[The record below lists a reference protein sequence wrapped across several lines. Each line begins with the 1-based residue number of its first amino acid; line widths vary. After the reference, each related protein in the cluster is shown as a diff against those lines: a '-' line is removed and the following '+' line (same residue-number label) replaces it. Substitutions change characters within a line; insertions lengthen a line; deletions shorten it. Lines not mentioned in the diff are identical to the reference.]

1 MKKQILLLL
10 TTILSLNSYSQIN
23 FDKGYFINDSN
34 QKVDCLIK
42 NIDWKNNPTEFEYKL
57 TNNSDTQKA
66 TIKTVKEFGIH
77 NMSKYVRYSVKID
90 RSSDLINKM
99 SNVKNSVFKE
109 EELFLKVLI
118 EGKANLYSFED
129 SNLKRYFYSLDNS
142 NVEQLIFKQYI
153 NSDNQ
158 VGTNKKYKQQ
168 LWDNLK
174 CSSFEMDKIKKMEY
188 KKKELVS
195 FFEEYNKCNNQE
207 FIKYEEKQ
215 KRDLFNLSI
224 RPGLNSSS
232 LVIYN
237 SSSSLRRTDYGNKM
251 TFRIGL
257 ESEIVMGFNKNKWA
271 IIIEPTYQ
279 YYKAEEEP
287 VTNLSNTNVDYKSIE
302 VPVGLRHYFFLNKS
316 SKIFINGSFIS
327 EIILD
332 SKVRNLDV
340 KSDVNFAM
348 GLGYNYNNMYS
359 VELRYQ
365 TNRDVLTNYILW
377 NSEYK
382 TISVIFGYTLF

>member
-174 CSSFEMDKIKKMEY
+174 CSSFVMDKIKKMEY
-188 KKKELVS
+188 EKKELVS

-271 IIIEPTYQ
+271 ILIEPTYQ

>member
-66 TIKTVKEFGIH
+66 TIKTVKEFGIY

-109 EELFLKVLI
+109 EELFLKLLI

-365 TNRDVLTNYILW
+365 TNRDVLKNYMFW

>member
-271 IIIEPTYQ
+271 ILIEPTYQ

-302 VPVGLRHYFFLNKS
+302 VPVGLRHYFLW
-316 SKIFINGSFIS
+316 IFF
-327 EIILD
+327 D
-332 SKVRNLDV
+332 RK
-340 KSDVNFAM
+340 
-348 GLGYNYNNMYS
+348 
-359 VELRYQ
+359 
-365 TNRDVLTNYILW
+365 
-377 NSEYK
+377 
-382 TISVIFGYTLF
+382 

>member
-66 TIKTVKEFGIH
+66 TIKTVKEFGIY

-271 IIIEPTYQ
+271 ILIEPTYQ

-365 TNRDVLTNYILW
+365 TNRDVLKNYMFW

>member
-66 TIKTVKEFGIH
+66 TIKTVKEFGIY
-77 NMSKYVRYSVKID
+77 NMSKYVRYLVKID

>member
-153 NSDNQ
+153 NSNNQ

-188 KKKELVS
+188 EKKELVS

-271 IIIEPTYQ
+271 ILIEPTYQ

>member
-271 IIIEPTYQ
+271 ILIEPTYQ

>member
-66 TIKTVKEFGIH
+66 TIKTVKEFGIY